1 MTQLPDKF
9 KLQVAQLLGQEEVD
23 GLCRALL
30 EEPTVSV
37 RVNRAKAGCPPQD
50 VENERVPWCET
61 GYYLSSRPSFT
72 LDPLFH
78 AGTYYVQEASSMFIE
93 QAFKTMDF
101 QPQRM
106 LDLCAA
112 PGGKSTLWRSLL
124 PDGALLVA
132 NEPIRQRAMILLE
145 NLTKWGHPDVVV
157 TNAYP
162 EDFAPLRGFFDVVAT
177 DVPCSG
183 EGMFRKEEKAV
194 EDWSLEAVDHCAA
207 RQWQIIESV
216 WPALRQGGYLVYSTC
231 TYNRQEDE
239 DNVVRI
245 CNELGAELVPIATQP
260 EWGIAGDTTGRN
272 LPVYHFFP
280 HKTKGEGLFL
290 ALLRKTSEA
299 PVAKEKKGKKQ
310 RGNNSQP
317 GIQGGAEIIKW
328 IANSHDFKL
337 LRTDEAHVI
346 AVRQSLADDVQ
357 RVCSSVRALTAGIML
372 VEEKGRKR
380 IPQHALAL
388 SVQRAKE
395 AFPVAELSLDDAL
408 NYLRREGITLPPD
421 VPRGYV
427 VASYKG
433 HALGFLNNLGARA
446 NNLYPQE
453 WRIRN

>member
-9 KLQVAQLLGQEEVD
+9 KLQVAQLLGQEEAD

-207 RQWQIIESV
+207 SGRLSVTSGPLCVRAVIWCTAPARSTARKTKTRWTASVRNSGRKWYRCLWMPRGAFAETPPGGIYQFPISSRTTPVVKDSSWRCCVRLRPTMRQRKARNRRSGGQRHPLLAARMWRSGWQTMGILNCFALTRPIFAQSGMGCLKMWSV
-216 WPALRQGGYLVYSTC
+216 F
-231 TYNRQEDE
+231 
-239 DNVVRI
+239 
-245 CNELGAELVPIATQP
+245 ATQC
-260 EWGIAGDTTGRN
+260 A
-272 LPVYHFFP
+272 V
-280 HKTKGEGLFL
+280 FL
-290 ALLRKTSEA
+290 QASY
-299 PVAKEKKGKKQ
+299 
-310 RGNNSQP
+310 
-317 GIQGGAEIIKW
+317 W
-328 IANSHDFKL
+328 
-337 LRTDEAHVI
+337 
-346 AVRQSLADDVQ
+346 
-357 RVCSSVRALTAGIML
+357 
-372 VEEKGRKR
+372 RKR
-380 IPQHALAL
+380 KGANMLRP
-388 SVQRAKE
+388 
-395 AFPVAELSLDDAL
+395 L
-408 NYLRREGITLPPD
+408 NSP
-421 VPRGYV
+421 
-427 VASYKG
+427 
-433 HALGFLNNLGARA
+433 
-446 NNLYPQE
+446 
-453 WRIRN
+453 

>member
-9 KLQVAQLLGQEEVD
+9 KLQVAQLLGQEEAD

-183 EGMFRKEEKAV
+183 DPPQPHWHAPQSF
-194 EDWSLEAVDHCAA
+194 H
-207 RQWQIIESV
+207 RQ
-216 WPALRQGGYLVYSTC
+216 LR
-231 TYNRQEDE
+231 
-239 DNVVRI
+239 
-245 CNELGAELVPIATQP
+245 
-260 EWGIAGDTTGRN
+260 
-272 LPVYHFFP
+272 
-280 HKTKGEGLFL
+280 
-290 ALLRKTSEA
+290 
-299 PVAKEKKGKKQ
+299 
-310 RGNNSQP
+310 
-317 GIQGGAEIIKW
+317 
-328 IANSHDFKL
+328 
-337 LRTDEAHVI
+337 
-346 AVRQSLADDVQ
+346 
-357 RVCSSVRALTAGIML
+357 
-372 VEEKGRKR
+372 
-380 IPQHALAL
+380 
-388 SVQRAKE
+388 
-395 AFPVAELSLDDAL
+395 
-408 NYLRREGITLPPD
+408 
-421 VPRGYV
+421 
-427 VASYKG
+427 
-433 HALGFLNNLGARA
+433 
-446 NNLYPQE
+446 
-453 WRIRN
+453 

>member
-162 EDFAPLRGFFDVVAT
+162 E
-177 DVPCSG
+177 
-183 EGMFRKEEKAV
+183 
-194 EDWSLEAVDHCAA
+194 
-207 RQWQIIESV
+207 
-216 WPALRQGGYLVYSTC
+216 
-231 TYNRQEDE
+231 
-239 DNVVRI
+239 RI
-245 CNELGAELVPIATQP
+245 
-260 EWGIAGDTTGRN
+260 
-272 LPVYHFFP
+272 
-280 HKTKGEGLFL
+280 
-290 ALLRKTSEA
+290 
-299 PVAKEKKGKKQ
+299 GKS
-310 RGNNSQP
+310 R
-317 GIQGGAEIIKW
+317 
-328 IANSHDFKL
+328 
-337 LRTDEAHVI
+337 
-346 AVRQSLADDVQ
+346 
-357 RVCSSVRALTAGIML
+357 
-372 VEEKGRKR
+372 
-380 IPQHALAL
+380 
-388 SVQRAKE
+388 
-395 AFPVAELSLDDAL
+395 
-408 NYLRREGITLPPD
+408 
-421 VPRGYV
+421 
-427 VASYKG
+427 
-433 HALGFLNNLGARA
+433 
-446 NNLYPQE
+446 
-453 WRIRN
+453 

>member
-1 MTQLPDKF
+1 MAID
-9 KLQVAQLLGQEEVD
+9 EW
-23 GLCRALL
+23 
-30 EEPTVSV
+30 S
-37 RVNRAKAGCPPQD
+37 PQ
-50 VENERVPWCET
+50 
-61 GYYLSSRPSFT
+61 
-72 LDPLFH
+72 
-78 AGTYYVQEASSMFIE
+78 
-93 QAFKTMDF
+93 
-101 QPQRM
+101 
-106 LDLCAA
+106 
-112 PGGKSTLWRSLL
+112 
-124 PDGALLVA
+124 
-132 NEPIRQRAMILLE
+132 
-145 NLTKWGHPDVVV
+145 
-157 TNAYP
+157 
-162 EDFAPLRGFFDVVAT
+162 
-177 DVPCSG
+177 
-183 EGMFRKEEKAV
+183 
-194 EDWSLEAVDHCAA
+194 AVDSCAA
-207 RQWQIIESV
+207 RQWQIIENV

-239 DNVVRI
+239 DNVVCI

-310 RGNNSQP
+310 RGNNNQP

-328 IANSHDFKL
+328 IANSHNFKL

-357 RVCSSVRALTAGIML
+357 RVCSSVRTLTAGIML

-388 SVQRAKE
+388 SVQRAKK

>member
-9 KLQVAQLLGQEEVD
+9 KLQVAQLLGQEEAD

-194 EDWSLEAVDHCAA
+194 EDWSLEAVNHCAA
-207 RQWQIIESV
+207 RQWQIVCDI
-216 WPALRQGGYLVYSTC
+216 WPALREGGYLVYSTC
-231 TYNRQEDE
+231 TFNREE
-239 DNVVRI
+239 TKIRWTASVRNSGRKWCRCLWMPRGAFAETPPGGI
-245 CNELGAELVPIATQP
+245 CQFPISSRTTPAAKDSSWRCCVRLRPTMRRRKARSRRSGGQRHPLPAARMWRSGWQTMGILNCFALTRPISAQSGMDCLKMWSVFATQCAVFLQDRTGGRKGTQICTDHRVGAEHA
-260 EWGIAGDTTGRN
+260 
-272 LPVYHFFP
+272 
-280 HKTKGEGLFL
+280 
-290 ALLRKTSEA
+290 
-299 PVAKEKKGKKQ
+299 
-310 RGNNSQP
+310 
-317 GIQGGAEIIKW
+317 AE
-328 IANSHDFKL
+328 
-337 LRTDEAHVI
+337 
-346 AVRQSLADDVQ
+346 
-357 RVCSSVRALTAGIML
+357 
-372 VEEKGRKR
+372 
-380 IPQHALAL
+380 
-388 SVQRAKE
+388 
-395 AFPVAELSLDDAL
+395 
-408 NYLRREGITLPPD
+408 
-421 VPRGYV
+421 
-427 VASYKG
+427 
-433 HALGFLNNLGARA
+433 
-446 NNLYPQE
+446 
-453 WRIRN
+453 